1 MAMPDT
7 TGNWTVAMLDA
18 LPDDGQRYEII
29 DGVLFVTPAPRVS
42 HQHVVTSLAVILA
55 PYVARTG
62 GAIVLVAPTD
72 VRKGERT
79 SVQPDVLVV
88 RLDANG
94 RVAVPIQPRDL
105 FLAIEVLSDR
115 TARTDRQDKRV
126 LYQGEGVAEYWIV
139 DADAW
144 VIERWRPGDQRPEV
158 LSERLDWLY
167 GGATAPLAIDLPSFF
182 ATIVRD

>member
-18 LPDDGQRYEII
+18 LPEDGQRYEII
-29 DGVLFVTPAPRVS
+29 DGVLYVTPAPRVR
-42 HQHVVTSLAVILA
+42 HQHVVTLLAAKLV
-55 PYVARTG
+55 PYVDRAG

-72 VRKGERT
+72 VRKGEHT
-79 SVQPDVLVV
+79 SVQPDILVV
-88 RLDANG
+88 RLDESG

-105 FLAIEVLSDR
+105 PLAIEVPSVG

-139 DADAW
+139 DADSW

-158 LSERLDWLY
+158 LSQRLDWQCA
-167 GGATAPLAIDLPSFF
+167 GAETPLTIDLPSFF
-182 ATIVRD
+182 GAVIRD